1 MFKKQ
6 NENWSEAYDTLTR
19 LGKLQNILAHLET
32 HYCESSYLRLYNFL
46 IDTTL

>member
-19 LGKLQNILAHLET
+19 LGKLQNILIHLET
-32 HYCESSYLRLYNFL
+32 PL
-46 IDTTL
+46 IELLEVI